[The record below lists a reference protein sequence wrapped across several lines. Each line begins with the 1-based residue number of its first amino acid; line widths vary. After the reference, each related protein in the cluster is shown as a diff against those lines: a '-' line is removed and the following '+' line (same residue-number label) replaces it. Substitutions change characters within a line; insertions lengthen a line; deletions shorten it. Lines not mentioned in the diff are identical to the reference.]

1 MHRPIRNL
9 HRRDARQP
17 VLLIALGLVWFFW
30 NLGALPTRDWRSLWY
45 FAPLALVLLGSELL
59 TTGHV
64 SWRIFL
70 AALLLVVVAT
80 IGAFF
85 IFAPSVVSGL
95 A

>member
-1 MHRPIRNL
+1 MRNL
-9 HRRDARQP
+9 HRQDARQA

-30 NLGALPTRDWRSLWY
+30 NLGALPVGDWRSLWY

-64 SWRIFL
+64 SWWIFL
-70 AALLLVVVAT
+70 AALVLVAVVVAV
-80 IGAFF
+80 GAFLLF
-85 IFAPSVVSGL
+85 TPSVISGL